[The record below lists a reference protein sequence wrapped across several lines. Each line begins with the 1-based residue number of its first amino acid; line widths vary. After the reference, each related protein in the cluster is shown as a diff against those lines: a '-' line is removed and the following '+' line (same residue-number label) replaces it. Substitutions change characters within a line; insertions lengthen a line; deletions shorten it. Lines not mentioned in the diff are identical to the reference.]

1 MFLNSLCKDLELVL
15 WFIDAY
21 SLLTYK
27 LLECLTTLFTVYA
40 NTYWGANAEK
50 KNTML
55 NDMNE
60 NFFFLFFLTRELP
73 EK

>member
-27 LLECLTTLFTVYA
+27 LLDCLTTLFTVYA
-40 NTYWGANAEK
+40 NNYWGANA
-50 KNTML
+50 
-55 NDMNE
+55 
-60 NFFFLFFLTRELP
+60 
-73 EK
+73 